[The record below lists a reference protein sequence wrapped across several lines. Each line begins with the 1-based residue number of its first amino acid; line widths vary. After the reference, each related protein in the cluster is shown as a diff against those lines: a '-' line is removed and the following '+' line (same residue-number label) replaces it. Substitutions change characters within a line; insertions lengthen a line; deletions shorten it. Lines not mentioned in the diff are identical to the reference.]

1 MAHSDRIEARI
12 CELAERRELGVGKH
26 SEPRRDTLRARDGRP
41 LLREI
46 LGPDGIVRT
55 RLAREVVL
63 DAIRASSG
71 R

>member
-1 MAHSDRIEARI
+1 MAQADRIEARI
-12 CELAERRELGVGKH
+12 CQLAEPRELGAGKH

-46 LGPDGIVRT
+46 LGPDGVVRT
-55 RLAREVVL
+55 RLSREVVL
-63 DAIRASSG
+63 SAIRASSG